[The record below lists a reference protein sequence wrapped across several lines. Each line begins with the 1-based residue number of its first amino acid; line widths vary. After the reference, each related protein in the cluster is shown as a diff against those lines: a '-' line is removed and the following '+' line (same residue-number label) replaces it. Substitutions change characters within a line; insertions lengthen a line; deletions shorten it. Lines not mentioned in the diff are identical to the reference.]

1 LYRFGAAR
9 ANGFYANWKAMT
21 PQSETT
27 PILKMV
33 REQLIPWT
41 EHGGERLLLA
51 RTARRDLK
59 LPAGVGVSPAQ
70 VRGARVAL
78 RGPRRSQNA
87 SSLQIARWPEDGL
100 ETLRVPMLWCVL
112 AGHADF
118 RLGEYVLHCDAGHFL
133 FIPPGVPHL
142 YGARV
147 ALEGENR
154 RRGSCDLLMLSPR
167 GRQLHCWT
175 ARSRGEVFQSTRVGE
190 NIFVTEESLADYLD
204 RIVAELQSERTDAGR
219 IAHVLL
225 LAFWLTMQRELQER
239 RYLHIGSPAQAGS
252 TPGANYDPIVHAR
265 QHMQSHLHENLTL
278 ESVAQTV
285 YMSRTQFALR
295 FKAQTGQTFVEFL
308 TAQRLQQAERFLLET
323 DWTIPYISRFVG
335 FRSPSYFHRVFKRRT
350 RMSPVEFRRKTER

>member
-1 LYRFGAAR
+1 M
-9 ANGFYANWKAMT
+9 N

-41 EHGGERLLLA
+41 ERNGADRLLLA
-51 RTARRDLK
+51 RATRRDLK
-59 LPAGVGVSPAQ
+59 LPANVGVSSAQ

-87 SSLQIARWPEDGL
+87 SALQIARWPEDGL
-100 ETLRVPMLWCVL
+100 ESLRVPMLWCVL

-142 YGARV
+142 YGQRV

-154 RRGSCDLLMLSPR
+154 HRGSCDLLMLSPR

-175 ARSRGEVFQSTRVGE
+175 ARSRGEFFQSTNVGE
-190 NIFVTEESLADYLD
+190 NLFIMAESPADYLD
-204 RIVAELQSERTDAGR
+204 RIVAELQSERADAAR
-219 IAHVLL
+219 IAHALL
-225 LAFWLTMQRELQER
+225 LAFWLTLQRELQER
-239 RYLHIGSPAQAGS
+239 RFLHIGSPAHDGS
-252 TPGANYDPIVHAR
+252 TPGADYDPIVRAR
-265 QHMQSHLHENLTL
+265 QHIQSHLHEHLTL

-295 FKAQTGQTFVEFL
+295 FKAQAGQTFVEFL
-308 TAQRLQQAERFLLET
+308 TAQRLQQAQRFLIET

-335 FRSPSYFHRVFKRRT
+335 FQSSSYFHRVFKRT
-350 RMSPVEFRRKTER
+350 IGMSPMEFRQKTKR